1 MIGVI
6 TGVARTALIQV
17 ARSFGREAME
27 RIMAGE
33 AIESVLTRDQLRKLA
48 RKTGQVAFNELMK
61 QGKDAVIEDYNK
73 KNADWN
79 ARMND
84 FTRNLDDEFRKNTT
98 LYKEERD
105 IANKNKIEDRR
116 GLWNAYD
123 RLLQNRQHFI
133 HIRDRWQRRL
143 IE

>member
-48 RKTGQVAFNELMK
+48 RK
-61 QGKDAVIEDYNK
+61 
-73 KNADWN
+73 
-79 ARMND
+79 
-84 FTRNLDDEFRKNTT
+84 LDK
-98 LYKEERD
+98 
-105 IANKNKIEDRR
+105 
-116 GLWNAYD
+116 
-123 RLLQNRQHFI
+123 
-133 HIRDRWQRRL
+133 
-143 IE
+143 

>member
-6 TGVARTALIQV
+6 TGVARTALIHV

-27 RIMAGE
+27 RILAGE

-48 RKTGQVAFNELMK
+48 RTTGQVAFNELMK

-84 FTRNLDDEFRKNTT
+84 FTSNLDDE
-98 LYKEERD
+98 
-105 IANKNKIEDRR
+105 
-116 GLWNAYD
+116 
-123 RLLQNRQHFI
+123 
-133 HIRDRWQRRL
+133 
-143 IE
+143 